1 MRENIAPAIGR
12 QAEALGETERAVLAI
27 SGDVSTVST
36 FGGCEYLV
44 NIV

>member
-27 SGDVSTVST
+27 SGDVST